1 MKKEFN
7 YTPVEEKLSIKVRR
21 RLMAGNSADH
31 IASTEGITLDQ
42 VCYLIGTTREALLG
56 LEKTEQQETEQQETK
71 STEMKNPRQ
80 KITEAQKSKV
90 LKLKKQGKTHRFIAK
105 QTGVSLSSVD
115 RIVNPKRGSRA
126 KVNAKKA
133 SAPNVVAKQVKPK
146 GSARVSKFSLFWGAF
161 EIVKERN

>member
-7 YTPVEEKLSIKVRR
+7 YTPVEKKLSEKIRR
-21 RLMAGNSADH
+21 RLLAFNSIDH

-42 VCYLIGTTREALLG
+42 VYYLLGTTREALLG
-56 LEKTEQQETEQQETK
+56 LEKTEQQETK

-105 QTGVSLSSVD
+105 QTGVSLSSID

-133 SAPNVVAKQVKPK
+133 SAPNVVAKQVKP
-146 GSARVSKFSLFWGAF
+146 SSTRMSKFSLFWGAI
-161 EIVKERN
+161 EIVREA

>member
-1 MKKEFN
+1 MKKEFK
-7 YTPVEEKLSIKVRR
+7 YTPVEEKLSVKVRR

-71 STEMKNPRQ
+71 STEMKNQQRR
-80 KITEAQKSKV
+80 ITEAQKSKV
-90 LKLKKQGKTHRFIAK
+90 LRLKEQGKTHRFIAK

-115 RIVNPKRGSRA
+115 RIVNPKPRSQS
-126 KVNAKKA
+126 KVSANKA
-133 SAPNVVAKQVKPK
+133 SAPTVVAKQVKPS
-146 GSARVSKFSLFWGAF
+146 SARMSKFSLFWGAL
-161 EIVKERN
+161 EIVKEA

>member
-1 MKKEFN
+1 MKKEFK

-56 LEKTEQQETEQQETK
+56 LEKTEQQETK

-133 SAPNVVAKQVKPK
+133 SAPNVVAKQVKP
-146 GSARVSKFSLFWGAF
+146 SSTRMSKFSLFWGAF

>member
-7 YTPVEEKLSIKVRR
+7 YTPVEKKLSEKIRKRM
-21 RLMAGNSADH
+21 LACQPLDH
-31 IASTEGITLDQ
+31 IARTEGITINQ
-42 VCYLIGTTREALLG
+42 ACYLLGTSPETLLG
-56 LEKTEQQETEQQETK
+56 QEKTEQQETK

-90 LKLKKQGKTHRFIAK
+90 LKLKKQGKTHRFIAN
-105 QTGVSLSSVD
+105 QTGVSLSSID

>member
-7 YTPVEEKLSIKVRR
+7 YTPVEKKLSEKIRR
-21 RLMAGNSADH
+21 RLLAFNSIDH

-42 VCYLIGTTREALLG
+42 VYYLLGTTREALLG
-56 LEKTEQQETEQQETK
+56 LEKTEQQETK

-90 LKLKKQGKTHRFIAK
+90 LKLKKQGKTHRFIAN
-105 QTGVSLSSVD
+105 QTGVSLSSID

-133 SAPNVVAKQVKPK
+133 SAPNVAAKQVKPK